1 MPTGAAQEEGRKMQK
16 QMKEYKILV
25 WINVQTYDE
34 RDGFGDYSN
43 WKLIPCCSVGGYS
56 EQDVRAKF
64 CDGDLYFGNKYEL
77 QEVK

>member
-1 MPTGAAQEEGRKMQK
+1 MNK

-25 WINVQTYDE
+25 WMNVQTYDE

-43 WKLIPCCSVGGYS
+43 WKLIPVCSVGGYS
-56 EQDVRAKF
+56 EEDVRAKF
-64 CDGDLYFGNKYEL
+64 CDGGLYFGNEYEL